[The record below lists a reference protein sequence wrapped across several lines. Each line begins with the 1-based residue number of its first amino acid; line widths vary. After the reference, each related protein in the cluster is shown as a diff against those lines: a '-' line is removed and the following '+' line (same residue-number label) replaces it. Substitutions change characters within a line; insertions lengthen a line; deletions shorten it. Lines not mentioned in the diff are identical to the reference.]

1 MLIIGL
7 IGGSEEN
14 RDQIADQ
21 ICSVSPHITRFDM
34 RYPKNPADRAK
45 QLRNLVVS
53 HGVGFGKTLVLP
65 TILTE
70 LEAETLR
77 ELGALFAV
85 VKGQVSNTV
94 PIRVGDLYVTN
105 SNRHCRHFL
114 TPEEMYSEAK
124 QIHNKKQRAA
134 RDRGYTKKR
143 TYIAAI

>member
-14 RDQIADQ
+14 RDQIADR
-21 ICSVSPHITRFDM
+21 ICSVSPHITRFDL
-34 RYPKNPADRAK
+34 RYPIEPAPRAK
-45 QLRNLVVS
+45 QLRNLVKIKD
-53 HGVGFGKTLVLP
+53 VGLGKTLVLP
-65 TILTE
+65 TIITE

-85 VKGQVSNTV
+85 VKGQVSHAV
-94 PIRVGDLYVTN
+94 PIKVGDLYVTN

-134 RDRGYTKKR
+134 RDRVYTQKR
-143 TYIAAI
+143 THFAAI